1 MIGIVLVTHG
11 DLGRALLS
19 ALIQIAGPQE
29 QMMAV
34 SPDANHGTDQDKG
47 DGMDQSEHE
56 IARACEQVDQ
66 GSGVLILTDVFG
78 GTPANLSMRQLVPG
92 KIEVVSGV
100 NMPML
105 VKLSGDRKHMSLI
118 DAAEEARKT
127 AQKSIMIASQHME
140 SPYVNP
146 SKEKTLLKEK

>member
-11 DLGRALLS
+11 ELGHALLS
-19 ALIQIAGPQE
+19 ALVQIAGPQE
-29 QMMAV
+29 QMVAV
-34 SPDANHGTDQDKG
+34 SSDADHDAADNREENK
-47 DGMDQSEHE
+47 MDESARL

-100 NMPML
+100 NIPML
-105 VKLSGDRKHMSLI
+105 VKLSGDRKHMSLS
-118 DAAEEARKT
+118 DAAEEAQKT

-146 SKEKTLLKEK
+146 SKEKFS

>member
-19 ALIQIAGPQE
+19 ALVQIAGPQE
-29 QMMAV
+29 RIVAV
-34 SPDANHGTDQDKG
+34 SPDTDHGTDQGEG
-47 DGMDQSEHE
+47 DRMDQSERA

-78 GTPANLSMRQLVPG
+78 GTPANLSVRQLVPG

-105 VKLSGDRKHMSLI
+105 VKLSGDRKHMSLN

-146 SKEKTLLKEK
+146 SKEKPF